1 VGSMIIL
8 LLLTQLLHAQTL
20 KVEMGSAHVTKNE
33 FQIPSTTG
41 SDVSLPNNNQ
51 FYYRVE
57 GIWSYNEK
65 NAIRFVVAP
74 LAYDKTITSTSPIVF
89 DSQNFAANTPTTVQ
103 FKFNSY
109 RIGYVRHL
117 VAEPTY
123 SFDLGFTLKMRDAL
137 ISMSQNGV
145 EEKFTDFG
153 FVPLLYFSFLY
164 HWNEHWSLF
173 INTDGAGAS
182 QGYAID
188 SLIENQY
195 KWDDHLT
202 LAIGYRFLDGGADN
216 DTVKTFATVHYLNT
230 SLYWTF

>member
-1 VGSMIIL
+1 MIIL
-8 LLLTQLLHAQTL
+8 LLLTNLLHAQTL
-20 KVEMGSAHVTKNE
+20 KVEMGSAHATKNE
-33 FQIPSTTG
+33 FRVPSTTG
-41 SDVSLPNNNQ
+41 SDVSLPDESD

-74 LAYDKTITSTSPIVF
+74 LAYEATITSSSPLVF
-89 DSQNFAANTPTTVQ
+89 DTQNFAANTPTTVK

-117 VAEPTY
+117 LIEPNY
-123 SFDLGFTLKMRDAL
+123 SLDLGLTVKMRDAL
-137 ISMSQNGV
+137 ISLNQNGN

-164 HWNEHWSLF
+164 RCNEQWYLF
-173 INTDGAGAS
+173 FNTDGAGAS

-188 SLIENQY
+188 SLIETQY
-195 KWDDHLT
+195 AWDDHLK